1 MQFSLYALTALL
13 SVASAQQNQ
22 QPVNVT
28 IVDVARNGTRTFSP
42 NNIKVPVGGKVQFH
56 FLTGNHTVTQSN
68 FDNPCAP
75 INMFANVT
83 GVHSGFM
90 PAAAAMSSGMVA
102 TFTIT
107 VNNTN
112 PMWIYCAQ
120 MGHCQGGHTMVI
132 NENTAGNASRSLVN
146 YNRLS
151 QQAQTILPGGQVM
164 GGNAGTQPGNGAGG
178 NQPGG
183 AGGNGTATAGS
194 SIVGVPSTLG
204 LFAAVAASFLL

>member
-1 MQFSLYALTALL
+1 MQFSLFAVTAALA
-13 SVASAQQNQ
+13 SMVSAQGR
-22 QPVNVT
+22 VT

-42 NNIKVPVGGKVQFH
+42 NNIRVNQGDFVQFH

-75 INMFANVT
+75 ISMFANAT

-90 PAAAAMSSGMVA
+90 PAAMAMASGMVS
-102 TFTIT
+102 TFTIQ
-107 VNNTN
+107 VNQTT

-132 NENTAGNASRSLVN
+132 NENTQANASRSLAN
-146 YNRLS
+146 YNRLA

-164 GGNAGTQPGNGAGG
+164 GGTTGNQPGNGG
-178 NQPGG
+178 QPG
-183 AGGNGTATAGS
+183 AGGNGTATAAGS
-194 SIVGVPSTLG
+194 LVDIPSTLG